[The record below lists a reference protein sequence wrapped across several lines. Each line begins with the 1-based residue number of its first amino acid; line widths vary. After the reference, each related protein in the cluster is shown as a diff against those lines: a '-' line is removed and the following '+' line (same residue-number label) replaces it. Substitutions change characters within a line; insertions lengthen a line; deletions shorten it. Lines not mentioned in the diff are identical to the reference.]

1 MTAPRFSTW
10 LPPSRERG
18 RGSSPADRQDS
29 LLHDRLERVSP
40 PESLVPGASK
50 ECAVSV
56 HPNVS
61 ASLGGTG
68 GSRHELL
75 EYHLSWRGYR
85 TAPRFS
91 TWLPPAWKRSRL
103 ATFQFPWRRRLAAN
117 LHDVHESWE

>member
-40 PESLVPGASK
+40 PESLVPGASR
-50 ECAVSV
+50 
-56 HPNVS
+56 S
-61 ASLGGTG
+61 APCLRTRTSPRRWAARAGAGM
-68 GSRHELL
+68 SFL

-91 TWLPPAWKRSRL
+91 TWLPPA
-103 ATFQFPWRRRLAAN
+103 
-117 LHDVHESWE
+117 